1 MSDKSKEGKT
11 EGSEGYSTAGL
22 ADFMRMQ
29 KPQPKPTPRYTP
41 RQRTIAKHQPTEFD
55 GGRKSKKSRKFKK
68 SRKSKKSKS
77 KKYFI
82 YM

>member
-11 EGSEGYSTAGL
+11 DSSEGYSDSRL
-22 ADFMRMQ
+22 ADFMHMQ
-29 KPQPKPTPRYTP
+29 KPQPKTPSRYTP
-41 RQRTIAKHQPTEFD
+41 RQRTIPKPQPTEFD

>member
-1 MSDKSKEGKT
+1 MSDKSKEEKT
-11 EGSEGYSTAGL
+11 EGSEGFSTPGL
-22 ADFMRMQ
+22 AEQ
-29 KPQPKPTPRYTP
+29 ISKELSKLNSKTPSRYTP
-41 RQRTIAKHQPTEFD
+41 LQRKAKPTEFD